1 MGSEIIVWKLFTT
14 RLDLVIVSKQ
24 YKWSREIG
32 DYEKVKPNDEI
43 MEIPNTASVLSR
55 EPGCIQCFWLST

>member
-1 MGSEIIVWKLFTT
+1 MGSNIIVWKLFTT
-14 RLDLVIVSKQ
+14 RLDLVIVFKQ

-43 MEIPNTASVLSR
+43 MDFHTASVLSR
-55 EPGCIQCFWLST
+55 EPGCIQLFWLST